1 MNTKKEEK
9 EMKAIFKAFRPYIDS
24 QDYFDIVYSKKFG
37 FIRIRIDD
45 EYCDEEPQILD
56 TPKKM
61 LGALFNDIINDV
73 VYSPDNPKKEH
84 EDFTLTGYEEAES
97 RRRIAAILKAMKKGD
112 RARYF
117 KLLDAYIEEYQEGG
131 LSDWDDDE

>member
-1 MNTKKEEK
+1 MNAKKEQ
-9 EMKAIFKAFRPYIDS
+9 KAILKAFEPYIDS

-37 FIRIRIDD
+37 YIRIRVDD
-45 EYCDEEPQILD
+45 ESFEEELMVLD

-61 LGALFNDIINDV
+61 LSSLFNDMINDV

-84 EDFTLTGYEEAES
+84 EEFTLSDYEETES
-97 RRRIAAILKAMKKGD
+97 RRRIAAILETMEEKD

-117 KLLDAYIEEYQEGG
+117 KLLDVYIEEYQEGG